1 MIINIYITLMPVILA
16 GICNM
21 IFVKT
26 SLYKRLYSPIDGG
39 ICLKDGY
46 RLFGENKSWGGF
58 FSMVFF
64 SMCIQV
70 WGLLCHSKS
79 YMQMSNY
86 LYVYNKNT
94 VGFNIF
100 IGSLFGLAYM
110 ICELPNSFIKRRF
123 NIRPGK
129 TEKGIRGFF
138 FLLDQFDSLF
148 GVIFILALVY
158 PMDIVT
164 YCFFVCLG
172 GMTHVVI
179 NLILYGLKIR
189 KNI

>member
-64 SMCIQV
+64 SMWERTMWVAGSIPPLRIMWSARPILWDFVRLQSSTAT
-70 WGLLCHSKS
+70 LI
-79 YMQMSNY
+79 
-86 LYVYNKNT
+86 
-94 VGFNIF
+94 IF
-100 IGSLFGLAYM
+100 PWL
-110 ICELPNSFIKRRF
+110 
-123 NIRPGK
+123 
-129 TEKGIRGFF
+129 GIRRRRRGRVVSF
-138 FLLDQFDSLF
+138 
-148 GVIFILALVY
+148 
-158 PMDIVT
+158 MVT
-164 YCFFVCLG
+164 MRTVMCRSGMCAQTAG
-172 GMTHVVI
+172 GCVL
-179 NLILYGLKIR
+179 N
-189 KNI
+189 